1 MNPTYLLPG
10 DSAALPGGSSGNM
23 NASAPVNG
31 SNSAG
36 CEAVACGHNFTAAQI
51 ELQRQIGQCDGF
63 PAIQTV
69 LRAQLMHSLHT

>member
-1 MNPTYLLPG
+1 MNPTLLPG

-23 NASAPVNG
+23 NDSMSVNG
-31 SNSAG
+31 SNPG
-36 CEAVACGHNFTAAQI
+36 CCEGVASGLNFTAAQI

-69 LRAQLMHSLHT
+69 LRAQLMRSLHT